1 MLRPVLLP
9 IFLNY
14 LKEKVTIYIS
24 KVTSDLELYQVMG
37 CRVKGSGSGEIPL
50 HRCVCV
56 QAQHSHRLPAVQRSD
71 MVSRGKPKLDSQN
84 LNLGSHSSPII
95 MRCVLSCGQ
104 VPSATCASGSP
115 YGNRN
120 CAYLVKF
127 PIIFLYLAIS
137 TYYVKAKVLVT
148 QLYLTLCDPMD
159 CSPPGSSILG
169 ISQARILEWVTIPFS
184 MRSSQPDPGIEPGS
198 PVL

>member
-9 IFLNY
+9 ICLND
-14 LKEKVTIYIS
+14 LEEKVTIYIS
-24 KVTSDLELYQVMG
+24 KVISDLEPYQAMG
-37 CRVKGSGSGEIPL
+37 CRVRASGSGEIPL

-71 MVSRGKPKLDSQN
+71 MVSRGEPRPDSQN
-84 LNLGSHSSPII
+84 LNLCSHSSPII
-95 MRCVLSCGQ
+95 TRCIVSCGQ

-127 PIIFLYLAIS
+127 SIIFLYLAIS
-137 TYYVKAKVLVT
+137 TYHVKVKVLVT
-148 QLYLTLCDPMD
+148 RLFLTLCDPMD
-159 CSPPGSSILG
+159 CSPPGSSVLG
-169 ISQARILEWVTIPFS
+169 ISQARILEWVTIPLF
-184 MRSSQPDPGIEPGS
+184 MGSSRPDPGIEPGS